1 MQADNRVTRIN
12 VFDDIDGIPV
22 VPICER
28 DNGRNVVVMFIVVR
42 TDYRETEVEAIK
54 RAHRV
59 ADFLT
64 DNK

>member
-22 VPICER
+22 VPVFER